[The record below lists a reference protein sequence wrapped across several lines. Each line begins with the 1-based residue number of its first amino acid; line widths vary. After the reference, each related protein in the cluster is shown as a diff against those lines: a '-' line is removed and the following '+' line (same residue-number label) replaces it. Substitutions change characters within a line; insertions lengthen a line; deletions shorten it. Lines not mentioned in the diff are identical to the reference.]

1 MALTTKISEL
11 PAKGANLE
19 TGDLVP
25 IASVD
30 AGSPTGYTTKYVT
43 GSEVLNENALIE
55 FNTQSATYTLTL
67 TDANKMVE
75 INNAAA
81 NELIIPLNSV
91 VAFPIGTQILVSQ
104 LGTGQT
110 SIGKSFGVNLYS
122 EGNKL
127 KIVGQ
132 YGVVSLIKKS
142 TDLWYL
148 AGNLKA

>member
-55 FNTQSATYTLTL
+55 FNVQSATYTLTL
-67 TDANKMVE
+67 TDAGKFVE
-75 INNAAA
+75 INSSSVTN
-81 NELIIPLNSV
+81 LIVPLDSAV
-91 VAFPIGTQILVSQ
+91 LFPIGTQILFSQ
-104 LGTGQT
+104 AGTGEVIVKFT
-110 SIGKSFGVNLYS
+110 GGTLLNEGGKGTT
-122 EGNKL
+122 
-127 KIVGQ
+127 VGQ
-132 YGVVSLIKKS
+132 YAIGTLIKKA
-142 TDLWYL
+142 TDVWYL
-148 AGNLKA
+148 SGNLKT

>member
-55 FNTQSATYTLTL
+55 FNVQFGTYTLVL
-67 TDANKMVE
+67 SDAGKMVE
-75 INNAAA
+75 INDAGPSN
-81 NELIIPLNSV
+81 LLVPLNSA
-91 VAFPIGTQILVSQ
+91 VAFPIGTQILFSQ
-104 LGTGQT
+104 AGAGEVTVKFTGGT
-110 SIGKSFGVNLYS
+110 LLS
-122 EGNKL
+122 EGTKL
-127 KIVGQ
+127 TTVGQ
-132 YGVVSLIKKS
+132 YALGTLIKKS
-142 TDLWYL
+142 TDIWYVS
-148 AGNLKA
+148 GNLKT

>member
-55 FNTQSATYTLTL
+55 FNVQFGTYTLVL
-67 TDANKMVE
+67 SDAGKMVE
-75 INNAAA
+75 INDAGPSN
-81 NELIIPLNSV
+81 LLVPLNSA
-91 VAFPIGTQILVSQ
+91 VAFPIGTQILFSQ
-104 LGTGQT
+104 AGAGEVTVKFTGGT
-110 SIGKSFGVNLYS
+110 LLS
-122 EGNKL
+122 EGTKL
-127 KIVGQ
+127 TTVGQ
-132 YGVVSLIKKS
+132 YALGTLIKKS
-142 TDLWYL
+142 TDVWYVS
-148 AGNLKA
+148 GNLKT

>member
-55 FNTQSATYTLTL
+55 FNVQSATYTLTL
-67 TDANKMVE
+67 TDAGKFVE
-75 INNAAA
+75 INSSSVTN
-81 NELIIPLNSV
+81 LIVPLDSAV
-91 VAFPIGTQILVSQ
+91 LFPIGTQILFSQ
-104 LGTGQT
+104 AGTGEVIVKFT
-110 SIGKSFGVNLYS
+110 GGTLLNEGGKGTT
-122 EGNKL
+122 
-127 KIVGQ
+127 VGQ
-132 YGVVSLIKKS
+132 YAIATLIKKA
-142 TDLWYL
+142 TDVWYL
-148 AGNLKA
+148 SGNLKT